1 MYQVQKKD
9 GSLVDFDQNKIVTG
23 VLKAGG
29 TQENVQKIAADVET
43 WLPTIAINN
52 VVKTSDLRNKI
63 IEELR
68 TVNPSTAA
76 NFESYQKA

>member
-29 TQENVQKIAADVET
+29 TQENAQKIAADVET

-63 IEELR
+63 IEELN
-68 TVNPSTAA
+68 TL
-76 NFESYQKA
+76 ED

>member
-29 TQENVQKIAADVET
+29 TQENAQKIAADIKA
-43 WLPTIAINN
+43 WLPVVAVNN
-52 VVKTSDLRNKI
+52 MVKALDIRNKV
-63 IEELR
+63 IEELKI
-68 TVNPSTAA
+68 VNPTAAA
-76 NFESYQKA
+76 NFESYQKT